1 MKLSI
6 RIEKNIPEYTLKK
19 LFEQY
24 IDVIAIPTFKLIK
37 QLLIKISAFRVII
50 INIIVGMHGII
61 EYNKYLSQTLQRI
74 FEQVSLLEQLHSEVN
89 DFIFDELETKQMI
102 ENSSISSFKNS
113 NTNQKVVSESEYIFN
128 FSNTCIATKDID
140 IS

>member
-1 MKLSI
+1 
-6 RIEKNIPEYTLKK
+6 
-19 LFEQY
+19 
-24 IDVIAIPTFKLIK
+24 
-37 QLLIKISAFRVII
+37 
-50 INIIVGMHGII
+50 MHGII